1 MAIRTTDAAVRAII
15 ETQASIDTAPFIEVA
30 SALVDEIEPDSSYN
44 ATRLELI
51 ERWLAAHFYAI
62 RDNRVASE
70 GAGSVRQ
77 SFQYKVGLNLQVTIY
92 GQQAAMIDT
101 EGHLAA
107 LSKRSEMGKKK
118 PGQTVTWLGT
128 GDSKGNDDTE

>member
-70 GAGSVRQ
+70 GAGSV
-77 SFQYKVGLNLQVTIY
+77 T
-92 GQQAAMIDT
+92 
-101 EGHLAA
+101 
-107 LSKRSEMGKKK
+107 RS
-118 PGQTVTWLGT
+118 
-128 GDSKGNDDTE
+128 